1 MKRFVTIVFA
11 MILTMGLGAVW
22 GVADEDTDEQLCI
35 PFELT
40 IEALE
45 GVEAKRAPVEFSHTK
60 HYSFNCRDCHHQW
73 TGTVEN
79 LSCTTSECHDL
90 AKTPKNTDDT
100 EKARYYKKAYHK
112 RCIGCHKLIKSE
124 NSKLAEVVF
133 LADKKQ
139 LAPVGPTGCIECHP
153 KDDE

>member
-1 MKRFVTIVFA
+1 MKRFVTIIFAVF
-11 MILTMGLGAVW
+11 LTMGFGAVW
-22 GVADEDTDEQLCI
+22 GVADEDTEEQLCI

-60 HYSFNCRDCHHQW
+60 HYSFSCRDCHHQW
-73 TGTVEN
+73 TGTAEN

-90 AKTPKNTDDT
+90 AKTPKNADDT

-139 LAPVGPTGCIECHP
+139 LAPAGPTGCIECHP